1 MILKIIA
8 TVNLYILYEIIL
20 NNIII
25 NNIIFLIIRSIC
37 IFIYLWICEKWIDE
51 VILQILKN
59 STSYFSI
66 YFYIIVYV
74 YTYELF
80 IFESFVIH
88 SFYSICFYVV
98 ALHKLKLERC
108 RSVSKTDKKGARLR
122 DWKRLCL

>member
-1 MILKIIA
+1 MDII
-8 TVNLYILYEIIL
+8 YEVIL

-74 YTYELF
+74 YTYFYSYLKHSLF
-80 IFESFVIH
+80 IRFTVYAFTSSLYTSWSWKDVDQSRKLTKREHVCEIESACA
-88 SFYSICFYVV
+88 YS
-98 ALHKLKLERC
+98 
-108 RSVSKTDKKGARLR
+108 
-122 DWKRLCL
+122 